1 MTAFVNSHY
10 PQAEYIHIYTG
21 KEETKVKI
29 LDGELTHTLLFD
41 YSGNWLSTQTKLHT
55 QELPENILSAFCA
68 SEYAA
73 FKIDDA
79 VEYQTADDEHYFLL
93 TIKDYEGDKQDICIH
108 ADGSMDGEG
117 GEAEDKRIHILTER
131 AVNDFRIR

>member
-29 LDGELTHTLLFD
+29 LDRELTHTLLFD

-55 QELPENILSAFCA
+55 RERPENILPTFCA

-93 TIKDYEGDKQDICIH
+93 TIKDYKGDKQDICIH